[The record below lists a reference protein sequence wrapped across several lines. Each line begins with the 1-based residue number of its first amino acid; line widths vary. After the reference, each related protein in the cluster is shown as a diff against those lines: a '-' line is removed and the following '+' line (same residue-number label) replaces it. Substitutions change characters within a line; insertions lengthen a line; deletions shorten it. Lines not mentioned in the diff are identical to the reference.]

1 MVVIFH
7 SAAVKGF
14 GSTSEM
20 IDAIWSECG
29 NKSYSPVAGGV
40 SFEGLPSPDSPI
52 PNNIKYGL
60 HMYTAVPSGMS
71 VGLLGYVAY
80 TLLAGQISISL
91 WYSITAE

>member
-1 MVVIFH
+1 MIFH

-14 GSTSEM
+14 DSKSEM

-29 NKSYSPVAGGV
+29 NQSYCPVAGGV

-60 HMYTAVPSGMS
+60 HMYTHVTSGMLRIDTTS
-71 VGLLGYVAY
+71 SGKYVY
-80 TLLAGQISISL
+80 RYGTV
-91 WYSITAE
+91 